1 MEKKDNSNNAAQVIN
16 TFEPNNIPRC
26 PECNSVYSL
35 QLFYK
40 EKLPNISYECENKHN
55 GNILLENYLKK
66 YNNFSI
72 LKEKCEEV
80 KKTKKK

>member
-1 MEKKDNSNNAAQVIN
+1 MIN
-16 TFEPNNIPRC
+16 KFEPNNISRC
-26 PECNSVYSL
+26 PEYNLVCSL

-40 EKLPNISYECENKHN
+40 EKLSNISYECENKHN

-72 LKEKCEEV
+72 LKENVKNV
-80 KKTKKK
+80 KKIK